1 MLREARASHHPL
13 GLLCHKAR
21 GSHPCRV
28 LAGACRSGGHTWFS
42 SHRGSPS
49 PAEGSGTRE
58 GARREGRRDALGKG
72 QEVSPKTSNTGVE
85 TGPEKTGGLERS
97 GCQAVDKGSP
107 ARPRAEGTPETRK
120 P

>member
-58 GARREGRRDALGKG
+58 GPRREGRRDALGKG

-97 GCQAVDKGSP
+97 GLPGSGQGQPSQATSRGDP
-107 ARPRAEGTPETRK
+107 
-120 P
+120 